1 MKHVLLTF
9 ALVAAAACG
18 KSAEDRARDDMAKQ
32 QAEHPDP
39 APAASPMP
47 TQMAPAAEAKTA
59 APMAAPAPEP
69 TTPAE
74 IEHARNQAMIDG
86 KDKDVLKYCDLGKLD
101 DKSNPQALLG
111 CALAA
116 CRLKDEDTAKRYAKP
131 LPKLLM
137 DQAKKVCLTYHIA
150 VP

>member
-1 MKHVLLTF
+1 MKHCMLALTLF
-9 ALVAAAACG
+9 VVAACG
-18 KSAEDRARDDMAKQ
+18 KSAEERARDDMAKD
-32 QAEHPDP
+32 QAAHPDP
-39 APAASPMP
+39 TPPSAPSPVQHGSAA
-47 TQMAPAAEAKTA
+47 TAAETKP
-59 APMAAPAPEP
+59 APPPAPEP
-69 TTPAE
+69 TTPQE

-86 KDKDVLKYCDLGKLD
+86 RDKDVLKYCDMGKLD

-111 CALAA
+111 CTLAA

-137 DQAKKVCLTYHIA
+137 DQAQKVCATYHIT